1 MVRIRKLKF
10 GDAVYEP
17 VLMNGGTKPAAAPY
31 NVVNFNGL
39 LICAARPSGTVAFFS
54 PEKLFT
60 SSSAALDAAKAL
72 V

>member
-1 MVRIRKLKF
+1 MVRIRNMKF

-17 VLMNGGTKPAAAPY
+17 VLMNKGTKPAATPY

-39 LICAARPSGTVAFFS
+39 LICAARSAGTVVFFT
-54 PEKLFT
+54 PEQLYPSAK
-60 SSSAALDAAKAL
+60 AALDAAKSL